1 MWTGAR
7 FLHLFLPISCK
18 EQPFYLHMYMKNYLL
33 HMNEKDFY
41 EIVWK
46 NLYGRIIYFLANQHA
61 LFWRS
66 KGEFD
71 LTMIYNGLMKPTINF
86 GLKMLKSSC
95 KLKFWPIITLFYNL
109 HRPSETNSRFNQKR
123 AKEKNIFH
131 CCNWIMDMTFKKN
144 PSTRWSDPL
153 KPFSISCFRF
163 HVWSYQIQTSHD
175 EFIRQKKR
183 SRSLAK

>member
-33 HMNEKDFY
+33 HMNENDFY

-46 NLYGRIIYFLANQHA
+46 SLYGRIIYFLANQHA
-61 LFWRS
+61 LFWRL
-66 KGEFD
+66 KGED
-71 LTMIYNGLMKPTINF
+71 LLWSQTVSWSLPLMNF
-86 GLKMLKSSC
+86 GLKLLKSSC
-95 KLKFWPIITLFYNL
+95 TLKLWPSITIFYNL
-109 HRPSETNSRFNQKR
+109 HRPSESNSRFNQQR
-123 AKEKNIFH
+123 AKEKIFH

-144 PSTRWSDPL
+144 SSRWSDPL

>member
-1 MWTGAR
+1 MEKFVR
-7 FLHLFLPISCK
+7 PDHLPSRQINMHYSEDQKGNSILLRSITVSWSLP
-18 EQPFYLHMYMKNYLL
+18 L
-33 HMNEKDFY
+33 
-41 EIVWK
+41 
-46 NLYGRIIYFLANQHA
+46 
-61 LFWRS
+61 
-66 KGEFD
+66 
-71 LTMIYNGLMKPTINF
+71 INF

-95 KLKFWPIITLFYNL
+95 KLKFWPTITLFYNL

-131 CCNWIMDMTFKKN
+131 CCNWIMDMSFNKT